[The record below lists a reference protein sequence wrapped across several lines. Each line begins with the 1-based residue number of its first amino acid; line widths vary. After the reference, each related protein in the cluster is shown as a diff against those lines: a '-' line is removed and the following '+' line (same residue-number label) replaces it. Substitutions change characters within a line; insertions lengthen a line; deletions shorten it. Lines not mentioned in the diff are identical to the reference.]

1 MADLL
6 SVVKL
11 CRPQQWYKN
20 LLIFLPLVFGGKLF
34 DIDLLYL
41 TVFGFFAL
49 CLVSSSNY
57 VINDVVDYKKDRLNK
72 EKQDRPIASGR
83 ISRSLAVVLSLILLL
98 SSVFISIKL
107 SVAFLYAVLS
117 LFFLTQLYS
126 LFLKNEVFVDLLMIG
141 VNFIIRAASGALLLN
156 ISISPWLV
164 LCIFFLSLFLSA
176 SKRKSEIGLLGESA
190 QKHRA
195 VLGKYTKDVVNM
207 LLIIATCSLILS
219 YSLYSFLSQYHNL
232 FYTIPLAL
240 YVILRYVYLTEIGS
254 DIARHPEKSIKDY
267 RLVLGCLLWSIIT
280 FYLLYFIK

>member
-1 MADLL
+1 MAVLL
-6 SVVKL
+6 DFLKL
-11 CRPQQWYKN
+11 IRPQQWYKN
-20 LLIFLPLVFGGKLF
+20 LLIFLPLIFGGKLF
-34 DIDLLYL
+34 DIDLFYL
-41 TVFGFFAL
+41 TVVGFAAL

-57 VINDVVDYKKDRLNK
+57 VINDVIDYKKDRLNK
-72 EKQDRPIASGR
+72 EKQSRPVASGK
-83 ISRSLAVVLSLILLL
+83 ISRSLAVVLALIFLLF
-98 SSVFISIKL
+98 SVFISL
-107 SVAFLYAVLS
+107 RLNVNFLYSVLS

-141 VNFIIRAASGALLLN
+141 VNFIIRAASGALLLS

-164 LCIFFLSLFLSA
+164 LCVFFLSLFLSA
-176 SKRKSEIGLLGESA
+176 SKRKSEIAFLGEGA

-195 VLGKYTKDVVNM
+195 VLEKYSKDIVNM

-254 DIARHPEKSIKDY
+254 DIARHPERTIKDY
-267 RLVLGCLLWSIIT
+267 RIVLASMLWAVVT
-280 FYLLYFIK
+280 FYLLYFVK

>member
-1 MADLL
+1 MAVILDLF
-6 SVVKL
+6 KL
-11 CRPQQWYKN
+11 IRPQQWYKN
-20 LLIFLPLVFGGKLF
+20 LLIFLPLIFGGKLF
-34 DIDLLYL
+34 DVNLFYL
-41 TVFGFFAL
+41 TFSGFVAL

-57 VINDVVDYKKDRLNK
+57 VINDVIDYKKDRLNK
-72 EKQDRPIASGR
+72 EKQSRPVASGK
-83 ISRSLAVVLSLILLL
+83 ISRSLAVVLALILLL
-98 SSVFISIKL
+98 FSVFISL
-107 SVAFLYAVLS
+107 RLNVDFLYAVLS

-141 VNFIIRAASGALLLN
+141 VNFIIRAASGALLLK

-164 LCIFFLSLFLSA
+164 LCVFFLSLFLSA
-176 SKRKSEIGLLGESA
+176 SKRKSEIAFLGEGA

-195 VLGKYTKDVVNM
+195 VLEKYSKDIVNM

-254 DIARHPEKSIKDY
+254 EIARHPEKIIKDY
-267 RLVLGCLLWSIIT
+267 RIVLASMLWVGAT
-280 FYLLYFIK
+280 FYLLYFLK